1 MRRRLVGLAK
11 PRRVVAGGALIC
23 ILAVVMWVSPA
34 GSAGSDPGPLNV
46 RVPANGY
53 TLPRAPKPFKQPGV
67 AATPVVPASPPGA
80 RLTLQLLG
88 TLSCPPVAGQPVVTC
103 TALAT
108 LVAPRL
114 GPLRN
119 VTLALFSKTFSSTQ
133 KPISLGF
140 GLSQHS
146 VDVLYQYRDPRC
158 TVVVV
163 VTQGNKASVRNLP
176 VTITVPS

>member
-1 MRRRLVGLAK
+1 MRRRVVGLAK
-11 PRRVVAGGALIC
+11 PRRVVAGGVLIC
-23 ILAVVMWVSPA
+23 ILAAVMWVSPA
-34 GSAGSDPGPLNV
+34 GSAGSARGPLNV

-53 TLPRAPKPFKQPGV
+53 TLPRPPQSFRQPG
-67 AATPVVPASPPGA
+67 APPTPLVPASPPGA

-114 GPLRN
+114 GPLQN

-146 VDVLYQYRDPRC
+146 VDLLYQHRDPRC

-163 VTQGNKASVRNLP
+163 VTHGQKASVSNLP